1 MADPD
6 DNVVLR
12 LLREIRAEQRDQSGK
27 LDTLEQRM
35 NTVERKLDDV
45 KETAA
50 YSAGMAVHANVGYET
65 QAERLDRL
73 REDLNEATKR
83 IAALE
88 AKDAT
93 K

>member
-1 MADPD
+1 MVDPD

-12 LLREIRAEQRDQSGK
+12 LLREIREEQRELRFGQE
-27 LDTLEQRM
+27 TLS
-35 NTVERKLDDV
+35 RKLDDV

-88 AKDAT
+88 AAAEAGT
-93 K
+93 AS